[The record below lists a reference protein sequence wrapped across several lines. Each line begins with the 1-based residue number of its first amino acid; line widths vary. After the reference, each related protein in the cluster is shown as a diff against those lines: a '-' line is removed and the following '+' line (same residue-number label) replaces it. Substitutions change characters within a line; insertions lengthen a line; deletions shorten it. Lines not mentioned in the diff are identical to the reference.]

1 MRKPRPNKP
10 TRLNSPIQNNDEP
23 RLDRGFSFLRPEA
36 LTWTLGIALGLLYV
50 VGIVALFG
58 LRPLSDENYH
68 ISQIAQFLHH
78 DFRAIPELTTVPG
91 YHLVIAAIMSVIHTH
106 SLYAARIVHALLGLL
121 AIAGFH
127 CVRHRVWPGSE
138 TIATAQFMVLP
149 ILAPLFFLLY
159 TDVPALAILLWAM
172 WATLCSRHLLSA
184 ILLCL
189 IVGVRQHEAVWAVFL
204 MALAA
209 FNLPDRRATR
219 IASTLA
225 PYLLPL
231 IAFVAFWWWNGSISL
246 ASSLEKFHPDFSFHT
261 GNIFAAILVAGLLM
275 PLHAFVGLRDFANF
289 ARAKPWL
296 FAVPILVFAAFWFGF
311 RADNPYNLVMP
322 SYYLHNGIVDA
333 MKEGTGRIVAGIVI
347 ACAVCG
353 LGTIPLRPR
362 GAWAVY
368 IVGGAFLA
376 ASWLVELRYAAV
388 PFVIWLALRQEKN
401 WKIELPTLALWLV
414 LAVLIFGKIV
424 KTQLFL

>member
-1 MRKPRPNKP
+1 M
-10 TRLNSPIQNNDEP
+10 NNDEP
-23 RLDRGFSFLRPEA
+23 RLARGFSFLRPQV
-36 LTWTLGIALGLLYV
+36 LNGTLGSLLGALYV
-50 VGIVALFG
+50 AGIVALIG
-58 LRPLSDENYH
+58 MRPLADENYH

-91 YHLVIAAIMSVIHTH
+91 YHLVIAAMMNVVHAH
-106 SLYAARIVHALLGLL
+106 SLYAARIAHALFGLV

-127 CVRHRVWPGSE
+127 AVRRRAWPGTE
-138 TIATAQFMVLP
+138 TIATAQFMALP

-159 TDVPALAILLWAM
+159 TDVPALAILLWST
-172 WATLCSRHLLSA
+172 WATLRGRHFLSA

-209 FNLPDRRATR
+209 SNLPDRRAQR
-219 IASTLA
+219 IAATLA

-231 IAFVAFWWWNGSISL
+231 VALAAFWWWNGSISL
-246 ASSLEKFHPDFSFHT
+246 ANSLKKFHPDFSFHT
-261 GNIFAAILVAGLLM
+261 GNIFVAILVAGLLL
-275 PLHAFVGLRDFANF
+275 PLHTLVGLRDFTNI

-296 FAVPILVFAAFWFGF
+296 FVIPILVFAAFWFGF

-322 SYYLHNGIVDA
+322 GYYLHNGVVDA
-333 MKEGTGRIVAGIVI
+333 MKDGAGRIVAGIVI

-368 IVGGAFLA
+368 IVGAAFLA

-388 PFVIWLALRQEKN
+388 PLVIWLALRQQKN

-424 KTQLFL
+424 KSQLFL